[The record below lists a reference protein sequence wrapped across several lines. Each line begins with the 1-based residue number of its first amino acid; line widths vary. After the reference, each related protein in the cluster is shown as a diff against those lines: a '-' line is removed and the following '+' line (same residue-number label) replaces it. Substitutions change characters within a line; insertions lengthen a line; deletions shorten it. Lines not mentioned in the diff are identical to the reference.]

1 MNLTKLEFKKIFTP
15 LTVIAVVVMLLLN
28 LYMTFDYRAYY
39 LLEALDPDSKSK
51 PIETLKS
58 EYAEKRG
65 EITDAW
71 IAARRSDV
79 ENILNDPKYL
89 KTEDELEQ
97 YLSDLAAQGYPAEE
111 IERLKSQ
118 PYTILNNNGITA
130 YEHTEKFTHAASFYD
145 NAEEEKQYLL
155 DEYSSD
161 ADICADISARY
172 DALINDYRAFCD
184 YDLAYTSIQYVIANA
199 FPFTVGVPVLIGL
212 APLFAR
218 ERARKT
224 DALILSSKRGRRDTA
239 RAKICAGTLYTLLV
253 WSVMAI
259 SAAAYCFILYGA
271 EGFGAFWQSFTGIS
285 SPFRWT
291 IGQAI
296 IVELAT
302 SLIGT
307 LFFACIVM
315 LLSEL
320 TESMFVSVILGRCAA
335 AYAYVG
341 IHRRRSRN
349 TSADLPHPRRDDL
362 ERLYS
367 GKALRLGNAGAVP
380 RSRCRSG
387 SKHRML
393 HSRRKRVLPPPGRL
407 ERPFTKY

>member
-1 MNLTKLEFKKIFTP
+1 M
-15 LTVIAVVVMLLLN
+15 
-28 LYMTFDYRAYY
+28 
-39 LLEALDPDSKSK
+39 
-51 PIETLKS
+51 
-58 EYAEKRG
+58 
-65 EITDAW
+65 
-71 IAARRSDV
+71 
-79 ENILNDPKYL
+79 
-89 KTEDELEQ
+89 
-97 YLSDLAAQGYPAEE
+97 QGYSAEE

-130 YEHTEKFTHAASFYD
+130 YEHTEKFTYAASFYD

-161 ADICADISARY
+161 AGICADISARY
-172 DALINDYRAFCD
+172 DSLINDYRAFCD

-320 TESMFVSVILGRCAA
+320 TESMFVSVILGAALLLTPMLVSIGAGAAILLPTCLIRGVMIWSVYIPAKLFGSVMPAQYLAVAA
-335 AYAYVG
+335 AAVLS
-341 IHRRRSRN
+341 IACCTAAANVFCRRQ
-349 TSADLPHPRRDDL
+349 A
-362 ERLYS
+362 
-367 GKALRLGNAGAVP
+367 A
-380 RSRCRSG
+380 
-387 SKHRML
+387 
-393 HSRRKRVLPPPGRL
+393 
-407 ERPFTKY
+407 

>member
-65 EITDAW
+65 EITDEW

-89 KTEDELEQ
+89 KTEDELKQ

-161 ADICADISARY
+161 ADICADISA
-172 DALINDYRAFCD
+172 L
-184 YDLAYTSIQYVIANA
+184 
-199 FPFTVGVPVLIGL
+199 
-212 APLFAR
+212 
-218 ERARKT
+218 
-224 DALILSSKRGRRDTA
+224 
-239 RAKICAGTLYTLLV
+239 
-253 WSVMAI
+253 
-259 SAAAYCFILYGA
+259 
-271 EGFGAFWQSFTGIS
+271 
-285 SPFRWT
+285 
-291 IGQAI
+291 
-296 IVELAT
+296 
-302 SLIGT
+302 
-307 LFFACIVM
+307 
-315 LLSEL
+315 
-320 TESMFVSVILGRCAA
+320 
-335 AYAYVG
+335 
-341 IHRRRSRN
+341 
-349 TSADLPHPRRDDL
+349 
-362 ERLYS
+362 
-367 GKALRLGNAGAVP
+367 
-380 RSRCRSG
+380 
-387 SKHRML
+387 
-393 HSRRKRVLPPPGRL
+393 
-407 ERPFTKY
+407 

>member
-1 MNLTKLEFKKIFTP
+1 M
-15 LTVIAVVVMLLLN
+15 
-28 LYMTFDYRAYY
+28 
-39 LLEALDPDSKSK
+39 
-51 PIETLKS
+51 
-58 EYAEKRG
+58 
-65 EITDAW
+65 
-71 IAARRSDV
+71 
-79 ENILNDPKYL
+79 
-89 KTEDELEQ
+89 
-97 YLSDLAAQGYPAEE
+97 
-111 IERLKSQ
+111 
-118 PYTILNNNGITA
+118 
-130 YEHTEKFTHAASFYD
+130 
-145 NAEEEKQYLL
+145 
-155 DEYSSD
+155 
-161 ADICADISARY
+161 
-172 DALINDYRAFCD
+172 
-184 YDLAYTSIQYVIANA
+184 
-199 FPFTVGVPVLIGL
+199 LIGL

-224 DALILSSKRGRRDTA
+224 DALILSSKLGRRDTA

-320 TESMFVSVILGRCAA
+320 TESMFVSVILAA
-335 AYAYVG
+335 ALLLTPMLVSIGAG
-341 IHRRRSRN
+341 AAIL
-349 TSADLPHPRRDDL
+349 LPTCLIRGVMIWSVYIPAKL
-362 ERLYS
+362 F
-367 GKALRLGNAGAVP
+367 GLGNAGAVP

>member
-65 EITDAW
+65 EITDEW

-89 KTEDELEQ
+89 KTEDELKQ
-97 YLSDLAAQGYPAEE
+97 YLSDLAVQGYPAEE

-118 PYTILNNNGITA
+118 PYTILNNDGISA
-130 YEHTEKFTHAASFYD
+130 YEHTEKFTYAASFYD
-145 NAEEEKQYLL
+145 NAEEKKQYLL

-224 DALILSSKRGRRDTA
+224 DALILSSKLGRRDTA

-320 TESMFVSVILGRCAA
+320 TESMFVSVILGAALLLTPMLVSIGAGAAILLPTCLIRGVMIWSVYIPAKLFGSVMPAQYLAVAA
-335 AYAYVG
+335 AAVLS
-341 IHRRRSRN
+341 IACCTTAANVFCRRQ
-349 TSADLPHPRRDDL
+349 A
-362 ERLYS
+362 
-367 GKALRLGNAGAVP
+367 A
-380 RSRCRSG
+380 
-387 SKHRML
+387 
-393 HSRRKRVLPPPGRL
+393 
-407 ERPFTKY
+407 

>member
-28 LYMTFDYRAYY
+28 LYMTFDYRAAY
-39 LLEALDPDSKSK
+39 LLAALDPDSKSK

-65 EITDAW
+65 EITDEW

-89 KTEDELEQ
+89 KTEDELKQ

-118 PYTILNNNGITA
+118 PYTILNNNGITS

-253 WSVMAI
+253 WSTMAV

-320 TESMFVSVILGRCAA
+320 TESMFVSVILGAA
-335 AYAYVG
+335 LLLTPMLVSIGAGAA
-341 IHRRRSRN
+341 IL
-349 TSADLPHPRRDDL
+349 LPTCLIRGVMIWSVYIPAKL
-362 ERLYS
+362 F
-367 GKALRLGNAGAVP
+367 GLGNAGAVP

>member
-39 LLEALDPDSKSK
+39 LLEALDPDKKSNQLEK
-51 PIETLKS
+51 LKI

-65 EITDAW
+65 EITDEW

-79 ENILNDPKYL
+79 KNILNDPKYL
-89 KTEDELEQ
+89 KTEDELKQ
-97 YLSDLAAQGYPAEE
+97 YLSDLAVQGYSAEE

-118 PYTILNNNGITA
+118 PYTILNNDGIRA
-130 YEHTEKFTHAASFYD
+130 YEHTEKFTYAASFYD

-161 ADICADISARY
+161 AGICADISARY

-315 LLSEL
+315 LLSAA
-320 TESMFVSVILGRCAA
+320 TNGR
-335 AYAYVG
+335 
-341 IHRRRSRN
+341 S
-349 TSADLPHPRRDDL
+349 
-362 ERLYS
+362 
-367 GKALRLGNAGAVP
+367 
-380 RSRCRSG
+380 
-387 SKHRML
+387 
-393 HSRRKRVLPPPGRL
+393 
-407 ERPFTKY
+407 

>member
-28 LYMTFDYRAYY
+28 LYMTFDYRAAY
-39 LLEALDPDSKSK
+39 LLAALDPDSKSK

-65 EITDAW
+65 EITDEW

-89 KTEDELEQ
+89 KTEDELKQ
-97 YLSDLAAQGYPAEE
+97 YLSDLATQGYPAEE

-161 ADICADISARY
+161 AGICADISARY

-271 EGFGAFWQSFTGIS
+271 EGFGAFWQSFPGIS

-296 IVELAT
+296 IVELRHAVFC
-302 SLIGT
+302 LYRDAALRAYRKHVRIGH
-307 LFFACIVM
+307 F
-315 LLSEL
+315 
-320 TESMFVSVILGRCAA
+320 GRCAA
-335 AYAYVG
+335 AYTYVG
-341 IHRRRSRN
+341 IHRCRSRN
-349 TSADLPHPRRDDL
+349 TVADLPHPRRDDL

>member
-39 LLEALDPDSKSK
+39 LLEALDPDSKSN

-65 EITDAW
+65 EITDEW

-79 ENILNDPKYL
+79 KNILNDPKYL

-97 YLSDLAAQGYPAEE
+97 YLSDLAVQGYSAEE

-130 YEHTEKFTHAASFYD
+130 YEHTEKFTYAASFYD

-161 ADICADISARY
+161 AGICADISARY

-224 DALILSSKRGRRDTA
+224 DALILSSKLGRRDTA

-320 TESMFVSVILGRCAA
+320 TESMFVSVILGAALLLTPMLVSIGAGAAILLPTCLIRGVMIWSVYIPAKLFGSVMPAQYLAVAA
-335 AYAYVG
+335 AAVLS
-341 IHRRRSRN
+341 IACCTAAANVFCRRQ
-349 TSADLPHPRRDDL
+349 A
-362 ERLYS
+362 
-367 GKALRLGNAGAVP
+367 A
-380 RSRCRSG
+380 
-387 SKHRML
+387 
-393 HSRRKRVLPPPGRL
+393 
-407 ERPFTKY
+407 

>member
-28 LYMTFDYRAYY
+28 LYMTFDYRAAY
-39 LLEALDPDSKSK
+39 LLAALDPDSKSN

-65 EITDAW
+65 EITDEW

-79 ENILNDPKYL
+79 KNILNDPKYL

-97 YLSDLAAQGYPAEE
+97 YLSDLAVQGYSAEE

-130 YEHTEKFTHAASFYD
+130 YEHTEKFTYAASFYD

-161 ADICADISARY
+161 AGICADISARY
-172 DALINDYRAFCD
+172 DSLINDYRAFCD

-224 DALILSSKRGRRDTA
+224 DALILASKRGPGKNMCRNALHSACLERHGDKRGGILLHPLRRGGL
-239 RAKICAGTLYTLLV
+239 RR
-253 WSVMAI
+253 
-259 SAAAYCFILYGA
+259 ILAVVY
-271 EGFGAFWQSFTGIS
+271 
-285 SPFRWT
+285 RH
-291 IGQAI
+291 
-296 IVELAT
+296 
-302 SLIGT
+302 
-307 LFFACIVM
+307 
-315 LLSEL
+315 LLS
-320 TESMFVSVILGRCAA
+320 VSV
-335 AYAYVG
+335 
-341 IHRRRSRN
+341 
-349 TSADLPHPRRDDL
+349 DD
-362 ERLYS
+362 R
-367 GKALRLGNAGAVP
+367 AGD
-380 RSRCRSG
+380 
-387 SKHRML
+387 
-393 HSRRKRVLPPPGRL
+393 HS
-407 ERPFTKY
+407 

>member
-65 EITDAW
+65 EITDEW

-89 KTEDELEQ
+89 KTEDELKQ

-253 WSVMAI
+253 WSTMAV

-320 TESMFVSVILGRCAA
+320 TESMFVSVILGAALLLTPMLVSIGAGAAILLPTCLIRGVMIWSVYIPAKLFGSVMPAQYLAVAA
-335 AYAYVG
+335 A
-341 IHRRRSRN
+341 
-349 TSADLPHPRRDDL
+349 
-362 ERLYS
+362 
-367 GKALRLGNAGAVP
+367 AVL
-380 RSRCRSG
+380 SIACCTAAANVFCR
-387 SKHRML
+387 HQAA
-393 HSRRKRVLPPPGRL
+393 
-407 ERPFTKY
+407 